1 MEGPEPGEPDGVGI
15 GDAFEV
21 FTGHGQVGEVLEAEV
36 GGTVSQR
43 IHVHIRHRRRR
54 WRWVRLRHS
63 SEAYCSKR
71 FRNPIPQKITT
82 YSYYYLL

>member
-1 MEGPEPGEPDGVGI
+1 MVGPEPVGPNGVRI

-21 FTGHGQVGEVLEAEV
+21 FAGHAHVGEVLEAEV

-43 IHVHIRHRRRR
+43 VHVHIRHRRRR
-54 WRWVRLRHS
+54 WSWVGLRHS

-71 FRNPIPQKITT
+71 FQNPIGYTQEDC
-82 YSYYYLL
+82 